1 MDLEEVLEQLTT
13 GEQRRIEDD
22 LDRLGVTPRVVLGR
36 VVALAAGPAHARRD
50 DPVGMAQQLL
60 HDPRAASPEDRGLG
74 SVGRGLSFQRS
85 PLRPYRRRASAI
97 YQRRMGFE
105 PELRAGPPWVMEEMI
120 WAQLDL
126 PDQILQREEAARLAS
141 LLRAAVDAGEP
152 LLFTGCGTSEHAARA
167 AEAMVRDALPDAAVA
182 SRDAFEA
189 ALAPPT
195 RGLVVAISHEAGTP
209 ATLEAARGA
218 SEAGARAVLVTAQPA
233 SAPAGLETIGTPL
246 HDRSWCHTVAYLS
259 PMLLHAALAGLNPE
273 RARELITAQLD
284 ARPQRQEQAARL
296 AGCRRLLAVGSGVD
310 EITAAELALKLEEAI
325 HVPTTP
331 LGAEKVL
338 HGHLPAADRDT
349 GLVLLRFDPDH
360 RDERDRRSADVAAA
374 ASVLD
379 MPTVELAAPDAV
391 TRAEALLAGAVALQ
405 VLTLELCLALGTNP
419 DLIRREQ
426 PLYRQVAEAGGAG

>member
-1 MDLEEVLEQLTT
+1 
-13 GEQRRIEDD
+13 
-22 LDRLGVTPRVVLGR
+22 
-36 VVALAAGPAHARRD
+36 
-50 DPVGMAQQLL
+50 
-60 HDPRAASPEDRGLG
+60 
-74 SVGRGLSFQRS
+74 
-85 PLRPYRRRASAI
+85 
-97 YQRRMGFE
+97 
-105 PELRAGPPWVMEEMI
+105 MEEMI

-167 AEAMVRDALPDAAVA
+167 AAAMVRDALPDAAVA